1 MSTKFIFDSQESQL
15 LTSNNCN
22 LWTTTT
28 GTTFS
33 GMSGTS
39 DLTISYQYPSSHQ
52 MFDYIPTKVK
62 IDNEPVN
69 ADIIN
74 NFPFKRNNYQGFA
87 EQLQGEFD
95 SWIGNIRQELFA

>member
-1 MSTKFIFDSQESQL
+1 MSTKFIFDQQHNQS
-15 LTSNNCN
+15 LTSNSSN
-22 LWTTTT
+22 LWTTISTAST
-28 GTTFS
+28 S
-33 GMSGTS
+33 S
-39 DLTISYQYPSSHQ
+39 DLIITNLEYPSSHQ

-74 NFPFKRNNYQGFA
+74 NFPFKRNNYQEFA

-95 SWIGNIRQELFA
+95 SWIGKIRQELFA